1 MKQMMLPVGD
11 DYCTVAYAAEL
22 AGVSIRT
29 VTRAV
34 SDGILAATK
43 PRCGSRESARH
54 KLMLSTPQVR
64 DWVAAR
70 DMLAARDV

>member
-1 MKQMMLPVGD
+1 MTQTMIPVGE

-29 VTRAV
+29 VVRAV
-34 SDGILAATK
+34 GDGVLVATR

-54 KLMLSTPQVR
+54 KLMLHTSQVR
-64 DWVAAR
+64 QWVAAR
-70 DMLAARDV
+70 TMLRPNV

>member
-1 MKQMMLPVGD
+1 MTQTMIPVGE

-34 SDGILAATK
+34 GDGVLASTR
-43 PRCGSRESARH
+43 PRCGSRESTRH
-54 KLMLSTPQVR
+54 KMMLHTHQVR
-64 DWVAAR
+64 EWVAAR
-70 DMLAARDV
+70 KLLSPDV